1 MSNQPRAMKILVSLV
16 AAMTLGAMV
25 LMALDSKSISGGAFS
40 LASYSSLGSIKQ
52 AVAVKNSTSTR
63 GWERIEVFYSRTSG
77 GNLEQLASLSG
88 LTSPDDVNFHFLVCN
103 GLGGIDGQI
112 FTTEKWLRQWSSLP
126 DGAWSGGERTVRIC
140 VIASSTTKLPTGSQ
154 LTRTAELIETLAR
167 KFNINHDNIIYPAG
181 WQL

>member
-1 MSNQPRAMKILVSLV
+1 MKILISLV
-16 AAMTLGAMV
+16 AAMTLGAII

-52 AVAVKNSTSTR
+52 AITVQNSASAR
-63 GWERIEVFYSRTSG
+63 RWERIEVFYSKTSG

-88 LTSPDDVNFHFLVCN
+88 LTSSEDVNFHFLLCN

-126 DGAWSGGERTVRIC
+126 DGAWNGGERTIRIC
-140 VIASSTTKLPTGSQ
+140 VIASSTAKPLTGSQ

-167 KFNINHDNIIYPAG
+167 KFNIDHNNILYPAG